1 MEKQRAIEIV
11 TEVLNYTGMN
21 AKQFSEAIGCAGAGW
36 IYEVLNPNRPNG
48 LSKAKAGEITAAFPE
63 ISLSYLLTG
72 EGTLLKSDKVEGSVQ
87 QNINSSHI
95 TQNGNVEASSGQI
108 DKLINVLA
116 EQSQQVSKAQEQVGK
131 AQEQIDRLI
140 TLLERQAKN

>member
-1 MEKQRAIEIV
+1 MEKQRVIEVV
-11 TEVLNYTGMN
+11 TEVLNYTKMN
-21 AKQFSEAIGCAGAGW
+21 AKQLSEAIGCSGAGW
-36 IYEVLNPNRPNG
+36 LYEVLNPNRPNG
-48 LSKAKAGEITAAFPE
+48 LSKSKAGEIVAAFPE

-72 EGTLLKSDKVEGSVQ
+72 EGTLIKTDKAENIQ

-95 TQNGNVEASSGQI
+95 TQNGNVEASANM

-116 EQSQQVSKAQEQVGK
+116 EQSQQVTK

-140 TLLERQAKN
+140 TLLERNSKN

>member
-11 TEVLNYTGMN
+11 TEVLNYTKMN
-21 AKQFSEAIGCAGAGW
+21 AKQLSEAIGCSGAGW
-36 IYEVLNPNRPNG
+36 LYEVLNPNRPNG
-48 LSKAKAGEITAAFPE
+48 LSKSKAGEIVAAFPE

-72 EGTLLKSDKVEGSVQ
+72 EGTLLKADTIEGSVQ

-95 TQNGNVEASSGQI
+95 TQNGNIEASANM
-108 DKLINVLA
+108 DKLISVLA
-116 EQSQQVSKAQEQVGK
+116 EQSQQVTK

-140 TLLERQAKN
+140 TLLERNSKN

>member
-11 TEVLNYTGMN
+11 TEVLNYTKMN
-21 AKQFSEAIGCAGAGW
+21 AKQLSEAIGCSGAGW
-36 IYEVLNPNRPNG
+36 LYEVLNPNRPNG
-48 LSKAKAGEITAAFPE
+48 LSKSKAGEIVAAFPE

-72 EGTLLKSDKVEGSVQ
+72 EGTLLKADKAENIQ

-95 TQNGNVEASSGQI
+95 TQNGNVEASANV

-116 EQSQQVSKAQEQVGK
+116 EQSQQVTK

-140 TLLERQAKN
+140 TLLERNSKN

>member
-1 MEKQRAIEIV
+1 MEKARTIEVLNEVLSYTQMNARQLSAKLGYASPNWLYETLSPERGAGLSKQRAERIAE
-11 TEVLNYTGMN
+11 
-21 AKQFSEAIGCAGAGW
+21 
-36 IYEVLNPNRPNG
+36 
-48 LSKAKAGEITAAFPE
+48 AFPE

-72 EGTLLKSDKVEGSVQ
+72 EGTLIKTDKAENIQ

-95 TQNGNVEASSGQI
+95 TQNGNVEASANM

-116 EQSQQVSKAQEQVGK
+116 EQSQQVTK

-140 TLLERQAKN
+140 TLLERNSKN